1 MNNVVIRRA
10 KESEDCFLTQ
20 IAFDAKR
27 HWQYPESW
35 MEKWINELTIS
46 KDYIKY
52 NKVYVAEMD
61 SRIVGFYS
69 IAFLQEEMMFG
80 KIRMEQGY
88 WLDHMFIMPE
98 YHHKGIGCSMMQ
110 HIQQSGVYS
119 HMHIFVDPHATGFYE
134 KMGAKFVRSSP
145 SSIEGRDIPVYS
157 LNC

>member
-1 MNNVVIRRA
+1 MMSIAIRRA
-10 KESEDCFLTQ
+10 QESEHARLTQ
-20 IAFDAKR
+20 IAFAAKR

-35 MEKWINELTIS
+35 IDKWANELTIS
-46 KDYIKY
+46 KDYIRY
-52 NKVYVAEMD
+52 NQVFVAEMD

-69 IAFLQEEMMFG
+69 IVFLQEEMMFG

-98 YHHKGIGCSMMQ
+98 YHHEGIGGSMIQ
-110 HIQQSGVYS
+110 HIQKSGMYP